1 MDNIELNDFAAEL
14 DAAAQGIQD
23 RDNIRVRYSGHLL
36 LPGDDVIIALN
47 AHRDLEIRVGG
58 RPPAA
63 DHDLIELVE
72 EHRSEIR
79 RALSR
84 KITNDVSR
92 VEIIGRWHENGDEYA
107 LEPYLLRTVY
117 RDKPAVLQKYRF
129 RIFPL
134 DDYNLGN
141 DFSVEFTSAVVGHK
155 VKAVLENSTE
165 SHIHYD
171 ELPKSMFEWM
181 PVGVVWTPPARSG
194 FPVLVE
200 YAVGKKKRME
210 LRGRAR
216 AA

>member
-1 MDNIELNDFAAEL
+1 MDNIELNDFATEL
-14 DAAAQGIQD
+14 DAAALGMAD
-23 RDNIRVRYSGHLL
+23 RKNDRVRYSGHLL

-47 AHRDLEIRVGG
+47 ANRELEIKIGG
-58 RPPAA
+58 LPAST
-63 DHDLIELVE
+63 DHDLVELVE

-79 RALSR
+79 RALTR
-84 KITNDVSR
+84 KITKDVSR

-117 RDKPAVLQKYRF
+117 RDKPDVLHKYRF

-165 SHIHYD
+165 RHIHYD

-200 YAVGKKKRME
+200 YAVGKEKRLEMRSRE
-210 LRGRAR
+210 